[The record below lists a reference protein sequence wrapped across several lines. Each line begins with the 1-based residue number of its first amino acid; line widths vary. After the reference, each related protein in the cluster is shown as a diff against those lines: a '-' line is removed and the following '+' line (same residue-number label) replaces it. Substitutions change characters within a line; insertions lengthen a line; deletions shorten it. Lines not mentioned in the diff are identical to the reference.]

1 MQATRRLE
9 ADALTKQL
17 KELLTPK
24 EYSILAMRYGLL
36 DEAQQQQHRYHP
48 HGGHGNT
55 AATTRGKEHLKTLS
69 SHSHSHSPAVDHH
82 HRSRT
87 ARSRDAL
94 SRGDERLASD
104 LMIPG
109 KGFVFNL

>member
-24 EYSILAMRYGLL
+24 EYSILAMRYGLF
-36 DEAQQQQHRYHP
+36 DFEAQQHLYHT

-55 AATTRGKEHLKTLS
+55 ATTKRGS
-69 SHSHSHSPAVDHH
+69 SSRSHGAVVDHH
-82 HRSRT
+82 HRSHN
-87 ARSRDAL
+87 AGSRDAL
-94 SRGDERLASD
+94 PRSDERLASD